1 MADGDVDVAEVD
13 GSGTDD
19 YADQPQPSLWLVA
32 APTVGA
38 APYNLQSVVQA
49 LQISLDEVVK
59 AATAE
64 PLGDDNVVDVTIP
77 LFGTGGT
84 GGWAIPAA
92 APSAAAS
99 ATEPRLSGQRS
110 CGAESVSED
119 AVLRATLSQ
128 IAQRVDLLEELCSH
142 SHRLRITVEV
152 PPHIC
157 TKIAFGAIN
166 PAVALTAGWSALTTF
181 RVKLIQSSAPLI
193 PPSDP
198 AKREGSPRRTGNAGT
213 VVTIAPVIIPPA
225 GGGAGGKVPT
235 PLGDGG
241 GDVSSRLP
249 QRSESLARKVF
260 AATGAWSFKKFLGEI
275 LSVPER
281 KMQGKIVRV
290 SGPQRQRGEA
300 PRLHGLHDMLDA
312 AAIQEGET
320 VEMELV
326 DDTVPVP
333 PRNQE
338 GDGREGVMLSSPG
351 DGDVACGGL
360 DHMRRT
366 IAEQRAELIA
376 MRAELDAYRTQLQ
389 P

>member
-1 MADGDVDVAEVD
+1 
-13 GSGTDD
+13 
-19 YADQPQPSLWLVA
+19 LVA
-32 APTVGA
+32 
-38 APYNLQSVVQA
+38 
-49 LQISLDEVVK
+49 
-59 AATAE
+59 
-64 PLGDDNVVDVTIP
+64 
-77 LFGTGGT
+77 
-84 GGWAIPAA
+84 
-92 APSAAAS
+92 
-99 ATEPRLSGQRS
+99 
-110 CGAESVSED
+110 ED

-142 SHRLRITVEV
+142 SYRLRITVEV

-181 RVKLIQSSAPLI
+181 RVKLIQSSVKLVQSSAL
-193 PPSDP
+193 
-198 AKREGSPRRTGNAGT
+198 AERGGSARQTGNARA
-213 VVTIAPVIIPPA
+213 VVTISPANIPPA
-225 GGGAGGKVPT
+225 GGGAGGKAT
-235 PLGDGG
+235 PLGGGG

-333 PRNQE
+333 PRNQA
-338 GDGREGVMLSSPG
+338 GDGGEGGMLSSPVGVPGGSGSVGVG
-351 DGDVACGGL
+351 DGGDVACGGV
-360 DHMRRT
+360 DRMRRT
-366 IAEQRAELIA
+366 IEEQRAELIA